1 MSSKKK
7 QLGLVVF
14 SLLLLLI
21 QFIPVKKAQAD
32 VETDPKKF
40 ATLSVPFFTVK
51 IVPPANQAKG
61 TTINYFDLR
70 VKPGMKQTLELYV
83 ASTAKKSQTITMTPT
98 NAITSA
104 GNILASGV
112 KVPPDPS
119 NIIPFT
125 SFGIRNATITLKPKE
140 VKTVKIS
147 YTMPETPFD
156 GIMIGGLFLNT
167 SLTTTSDAG
176 KSKNQKATLKFLND
190 YSMAIQVLMT
200 ETDKLVLS
208 DLKVKTII
216 PQSYQTLPAVGV
228 KLQNPKMQYM
238 DGLSL
243 DATVTRLADPND
255 RHTQKVKDYK
265 FAPTSNFTYMIPWK
279 STEKMEAG
287 KYRLDLKAKA
297 VQSHLA
303 LNEEQQKKQKWNIS
317 REFTITKAQ
326 ADQIN
331 RKNPKYK
338 TDYTWLFII
347 IGILIVLLI
356 IFLFWLVFTLGRK
369 KTNKNVVT
377 KE

>member
-216 PQSYQTLPAVGV
+216 LKVI
-228 KLQNPKMQYM
+228 KL
-238 DGLSL
+238 
-243 DATVTRLADPND
+243 
-255 RHTQKVKDYK
+255 
-265 FAPTSNFTYMIPWK
+265 
-279 STEKMEAG
+279 
-287 KYRLDLKAKA
+287 YR
-297 VQSHLA
+297 Q
-303 LNEEQQKKQKWNIS
+303 
-317 REFTITKAQ
+317 
-326 ADQIN
+326 
-331 RKNPKYK
+331 
-338 TDYTWLFII
+338 
-347 IGILIVLLI
+347 
-356 IFLFWLVFTLGRK
+356 
-369 KTNKNVVT
+369 
-377 KE
+377 